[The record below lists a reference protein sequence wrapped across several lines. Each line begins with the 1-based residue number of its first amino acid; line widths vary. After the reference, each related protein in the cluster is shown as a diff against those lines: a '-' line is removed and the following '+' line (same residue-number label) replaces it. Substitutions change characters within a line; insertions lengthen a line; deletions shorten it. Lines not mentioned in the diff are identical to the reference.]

1 MNWNLILTREKALH
15 PGMDEADA
23 IKLFYQALRGGDHL
37 MGDLDHYMTEL
48 AREWDGLPAS
58 IDPMPPLFQVISPSG
73 DMARLHLVPAKKRG
87 VSLKAVAEILEAG
100 GLAST
105 PERVVEEALPGFLKT
120 IHELHFQKE
129 PIQKAIQESSH
140 HHSPGYGFASYR
152 VVTFRN
158 NS

>member
-1 MNWNLILTREKALH
+1 MNWNLILTGEKALH

-37 MGDLDHYMTEL
+37 MGDIDDYMTEL
-48 AREWDGLPAS
+48 AREWDGLPSS
-58 IDPMPPLFQVISPSG
+58 IDPMPPLFQVISPQG
-73 DMARLHLVPAKKRG
+73 DMARLHLVPAKRRG
-87 VSLKAVAEILEAG
+87 VSLKAVAEVLEAG

-105 PERVVEEALPGFLKT
+105 PERVVEEALPAFLKA
-120 IHELHFQKE
+120 IHELNFEKE
-129 PIQKAIQESSH
+129 PIRKALQGDSY

-152 VVTFRN
+152 VITFRN

>member
-15 PGMDEADA
+15 PGMDESDA
-23 IKLFYQALRGGDHL
+23 IKLFHQALRGGDHL
-37 MGDLDHYMTEL
+37 MGDTDRYMTEL

-73 DMARLHLVPAKKRG
+73 DMARLHLVTAKRRG
-87 VSLKAVAEILEAG
+87 VSLKAVAEILDAG
-100 GLAST
+100 GLATT
-105 PERVVEEALPGFLKT
+105 PERVVEEARPGFLRAVHDLQFNKES
-120 IHELHFQKE
+120 IRKAFQGD
-129 PIQKAIQESSH
+129 SY

-152 VVTFRN
+152 VITFRN

>member
-1 MNWNLILTREKALH
+1 MNWNLILTREKDLH

-37 MGDLDHYMTEL
+37 MGDIDDYMTEL
-48 AREWDGLPAS
+48 AREWDGLPVS
-58 IDPMPPLFQVISPSG
+58 VDPMPPLFQIISPSG
-73 DMARLHLVPAKKRG
+73 DMARFHLVPAKSRG
-87 VSLKAVAEILEAG
+87 VSLKAVAEVLEAC

-105 PERVVEEALPGFLKT
+105 PEKVVQDALPGFLKA
-120 IHELHFQKE
+120 IHELRFQKE
-129 PIQKAIQESSH
+129 HIQKALQGDNY

-152 VVTFRN
+152 VITFRN